1 MSSVISKRD
10 FSTILLADHVRPEDV
25 LFGAFQ
31 ARASL
36 DAGAEPKWNLI
47 FPRGKW
53 HGPNFEKLGGSF
65 VVDEAFITE
74 VIENWRAAGKPRLP
88 VRWTHEHLRNKDPEK
103 TALLD
108 RKAANVIELRATEA
122 GLEGLTDWKPA
133 GAKDIADGVF
143 DAWSAEWAPRHINRL
158 TGKVGGWFLS
168 GIALTS
174 DPYFN
179 LMPPVAASAHA
190 EEQSTEPTHKEQH
203 MTKEQLEALR
213 ASLGLAADATV
224 EQILKA
230 SAELRAEAATLRAE
244 AEKLKASSTP
254 AEVITAAVAPIKA
267 QVDSLTA
274 ELAKRDAAI
283 LERDVEALVAT
294 AKRGDGK
301 LGRAINDT
309 LIATAKKLAAS
320 GGLKEAQGFLEA
332 LPLTVPLTASAPPA
346 PVGDGAPLTA
356 EAAQKKLMA
365 RAEELRAKNDP
376 HPMVTAMREM
386 PRETLIAEGR
396 PTT

>member
-1 MSSVISKRD
+1 MIISKRD
-10 FSTILLADHVRPEDV
+10 YSTLLADHVCPEDV

-36 DAGAEPKWNLI
+36 EAGAEPKWNLI
-47 FPRGKW
+47 FPRGTW
-53 HGPNFEKLGGSF
+53 HGQNFEKLGGSF
-65 VVDEAFITE
+65 TVDEAFITE
-74 VIENWRAAGKPRLP
+74 VIENWRAAGRPRLP

-103 TALLD
+103 TAYLD
-108 RKAANVIELRATEA
+108 RKAANVVELRATEA
-122 GLEGLTDWKPA
+122 GLEGLTHWNPA
-133 GAKDIADGVF
+133 GTKDIADGVF
-143 DAWSAEWAPRHINRL
+143 DAWSAEWAPRHSNRL

-168 GIALTS
+168 GVALTS

-179 LMPPVAASAHA
+179 LMPPVAASARA
-190 EEQSTEPTHKEQH
+190 ESSTTDPTHKEQH

-224 EQILKA
+224 EQILAA
-230 SAELRAEAATLRAE
+230 SVKLGAEVATLKAE
-244 AEKLKASSTP
+244 AEKLKASAMP
-254 AEVITAAVAPIKA
+254 ADVIVAAVAPVKA
-267 QVDSLTA
+267 QVEALTA

-283 LERDVEALVAT
+283 LERDVDALVAA

-301 LGRAINDT
+301 SGRAINDT
-309 LIATAKKLAAS
+309 LVATAKKLAAS

-332 LPLTVPLTASAPPA
+332 LPLTVPLTASTPPA
-346 PVGDGAPLTA
+346 PVGADELTA
-356 EAAQKKLMA
+356 ESAQKKLMA